1 LPERNGQESLLAH
14 HLSVQAVEKRRLA
27 IDSEGARRF
36 SLRVMEPPKSATKE
50 GLSDLRVQTMA
61 GESVPLS
68 AVMQITEEDGLASI
82 RRINRERVVRV
93 DVNLRGRDL
102 VSWVEEAQAAV
113 KKDVHLDSAYR
124 IDGAVNS
131 KTSNARKH
139 A

>member
-1 LPERNGQESLLAH
+1 
-14 HLSVQAVEKRRLA
+14 
-27 IDSEGARRF
+27 
-36 SLRVMEPPKSATKE
+36 
-50 GLSDLRVQTMA
+50 
-61 GESVPLS
+61 
-68 AVMQITEEDGLASI
+68 MQITEEDGLASI